1 MPKSRGRRKQGKP
14 VWALARVPGAPHR
27 ADILLRRAR
36 ADLLDCDDA
45 LAAEAWASG
54 RFGEAWGAAAVT
66 DRDVEHKL
74 CMEVVGRACTTPTR
88 HGLAAVAALAR
99 VAPPSETTLLAETI
113 DLLAEQQP
121 LPLWYAQ
128 PGWSPAAAWRAVD
141 VWDSERV
148 LFVEFAGP
156 RPHTVLAQLT
166 QAGGL
171 LIGKLGILAPGGA
184 QEWDAFQ
191 VDQEIPMPL
200 REAPVGDVL
209 AELAHA
215 LRITEMT
222 FPRTDDE
229 DFLGL
234 RALAWS
240 RSRDHLPDWPE
251 HPDMP
256 DARRQQWIDGLVGE
270 TGRDDDSTRFLA
282 QLFLDYGEG
291 HITAGPLH
299 WSPAEVMLLLTDW
312 LPRKAV
318 LDASDRAALPEVLR
332 RWVSFALTRRGLD
345 KQWIAPVVAAVDE
358 YLGDFRAAFDEET
371 SWGPAKQIATALA
384 DRGVDLTDR
393 AAVDDAVRALNAERL
408 TQRVLL

>member
-1 MPKSRGRRKQGKP
+1 M
-14 VWALARVPGAPHR
+14 
-27 ADILLRRAR
+27 LLRRAR

-54 RFGEAWGAAAVT
+54 RFGEAWGAEAVT
-66 DRDVEHKL
+66 DRDVEHEL

-148 LFVEFAGP
+148 LFVEFDGP

-171 LIGKLGILAPGGA
+171 LVGKLGILAPDGA

-200 REAPVGDVL
+200 RQAPVGDVL

-215 LRITEMT
+215 LRMTDMT
-222 FPRTDDE
+222 FPRTEDE

-256 DARRQQWIDGLVGE
+256 DAQRQQLIDDFVGE

-299 WSPAEVMLLLTDW
+299 WSPAEVMLLLTDGCRARW
-312 LPRKAV
+312 CSMRAIVPHCRKCCAAGCRSSSPGVVSTSNGLPRWMYISATSARPSTTKPAGARQNRS
-318 LDASDRAALPEVLR
+318 LQRWPAAASTSPTARTSTTPSALSTP
-332 RWVSFALTRRGLD
+332 SD
-345 KQWIAPVVAAVDE
+345 
-358 YLGDFRAAFDEET
+358 
-371 SWGPAKQIATALA
+371 
-384 DRGVDLTDR
+384 
-393 AAVDDAVRALNAERL
+393 
-408 TQRVLL
+408 